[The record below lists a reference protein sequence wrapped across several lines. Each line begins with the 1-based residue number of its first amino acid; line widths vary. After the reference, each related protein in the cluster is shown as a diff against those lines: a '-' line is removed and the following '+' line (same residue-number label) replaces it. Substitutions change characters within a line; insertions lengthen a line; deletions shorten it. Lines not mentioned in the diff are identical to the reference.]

1 MLSQVFSENFQF
13 TTRYFNEKLQAIRDN
28 KAKFP
33 QSVIFEGSDIYGE
46 LFFALELARIL
57 NCENG
62 GSEFCNCTN
71 CNWIKTFT
79 HPAITIV
86 TPIDFKDMDTGS
98 KTVISTKQ
106 CQAISRKL
114 LETSDYHR
122 VFIFLNANKET
133 LTEQEEKQVAKF
145 KNLGYELPEE
155 WQPAHINHKIFQDQA
170 SNVILKS
177 VEEPPENTTFF
188 FLTKNRED
196 IIQTI
201 VSRSQIF
208 SLPSGVQSSNYDF
221 IADLFKNYP
230 NFTLDDTFEISQE
243 LLNGLKDGKHNA
255 LEIILMIEEYLTALI
270 KNNMQNP
277 IFIQGVTE
285 DLKKAQIAEKMLFST
300 VQPKTVFNW
309 LLIEFVKNF

>member
-1 MLSQVFSENFQF
+1 MLNNIFSKNFQF
-13 TTRYFNEKLQAIRDN
+13 TTRYFNEKLEAIKEG

-57 NCENG
+57 NCEKD

-86 TPIDFKDMDTGS
+86 TPIDFKDMDSGS

-106 CQAISRKL
+106 CQAIGEKL

-122 VFIFLNANKET
+122 VFIFLNADKEP
-133 LTEQEEKQVAKF
+133 LTENEERQAAEF

-155 WQPAHINHKIFQDQA
+155 WKPSHINHKIFQDQA

-177 VEEPPENTTFF
+177 VEEPPKNTTFF

-208 SLPSGVQSSNYDF
+208 SLPSGAKNQDYSFV
-221 IADLFKNYP
+221 ADLFANYP
-230 NFTLDDTFEISQE
+230 NFTFDDAFDISEKLLAEIKNEKYSALD
-243 LLNGLKDGKHNA
+243 L
-255 LEIILMIEEYLTALI
+255 ILMIEEYLTALI
-270 KNNMQNP
+270 KNNLANP
-277 IFIQGVTE
+277 AFVQSAMI
-285 DLKKAQIAEKMLFST
+285 DLNHAQIAEKMLSSN

-309 LLIEFVKNF
+309 LSTEFVKNF

>member
-1 MLSQVFSENFQF
+1 MLNQVFSENFQF
-13 TTRYFNEKLQAIRDN
+13 ATRYFNEKLEAIKEG

-57 NCENG
+57 NCEKD
-62 GSEFCNCTN
+62 GSELCNCTN
-71 CNWIKTFT
+71 CNWIKTFS
-79 HPAITIV
+79 HPAITLV
-86 TPIDFKDMDTGS
+86 SPIDFKDMDSGS

-106 CQAISRKL
+106 CQAINKKL

-122 VFIFLNANKET
+122 VFIFLDAKCEG
-133 LTEQEEKQVAKF
+133 LTEQEEKQAEKF
-145 KNLGYELPEE
+145 SVLNYTLPEE
-155 WQPAHINHKIFQDQA
+155 WHPAHINHKIFQDQA

-177 VEEPPENTTFF
+177 VEEPPKNTTFF

-208 SLPSGVQSSNYDF
+208 SLPSGIKKSNYDF
-221 IADLFKNYP
+221 VANLFKNYP
-230 NFTLDDTFEISQE
+230 NFTLDDAFEISQE
-243 LLNGLKDGKHNA
+243 LLNGLKDGKHSA

-277 IFIQGVTE
+277 AFIQNAIE

-300 VQPKTVFNW
+300 VQAKTVFNW

>member
-1 MLSQVFSENFQF
+1 MLNQVFSENFQF
-13 TTRYFNEKLQAIRDN
+13 TTRYFNEKLQAMAQGE
-28 KAKFP
+28 AKFP
-33 QSVIFEGSDIYGE
+33 QSVIFEGADIYGE

-57 NCENG
+57 NCEKD

-71 CNWIKTFT
+71 CNWIKTFS

-106 CQAISRKL
+106 CQAINKKL

-122 VFIFLNANKET
+122 VFIFLDAKSEA
-133 LTEQEEKQVAKF
+133 LTEHEEKQAENF
-145 KNLGYELPEE
+145 KNLGYTLPEE
-155 WQPAHINHKIFQDQA
+155 WHPSHINHKIFQDQA

-188 FLTKNRED
+188 FLAKNRED

-208 SLPSGVQSSNYDF
+208 SLPSGIQSSNYEL
-221 IADLFKNYP
+221 IEDLFKNYP
-230 NFTLDDTFEISQE
+230 NFTLDDAFNISQE
-243 LLNGLKDGKHNA
+243 LQNSLKDGKYSA
-255 LEIILMIEEYLTALI
+255 SEIILMIEEYLCDLI
-270 KNNMQNP
+270 KNNLGNYGFMQCALS
-277 IFIQGVTE
+277 
-285 DLKKAQIAEKMLFST
+285 DLKKAQTAEKMLFST
-300 VQPKTVFNW
+300 VQAKTVFNW

>member
-1 MLSQVFSENFQF
+1 MLNQIFSENFQF
-13 TTRYFNEKLQAIRDN
+13 TTRYFNEKFQAIASGR
-28 KAKFP
+28 AKFP

-46 LFFALELARIL
+46 LFFTLELARIL
-57 NCENG
+57 NCERG
-62 GSEFCNCTN
+62 GSSNCTCTN
-71 CNWIKTFT
+71 CNWIKSFT
-79 HPAITIV
+79 HPAVTIV

-106 CQAISRKL
+106 CQAINKKL
-114 LETSDYHR
+114 LKTSDYHR
-122 VFIFLNANKET
+122 VFIFLDAKKET
-133 LTEQEEKQVAKF
+133 LTENEEKQVEKF
-145 KNLGYELPEE
+145 NSLGYAFPEE

-208 SLPSGVQSSNYDF
+208 SLPSGVQISNYDF
-221 IADLFKNYP
+221 IANLFRNYP
-230 NFTLDDTFEISQE
+230 NFTLDDAFEISQE
-243 LLNGLKDGKHNA
+243 LQNSLKDGKHSA
-255 LEIILMIEEYLTALI
+255 LEIIIMIEEYLNALI
-270 KNNMQNP
+270 KNNLNNYNFMQSA
-277 IFIQGVTE
+277 IS
-285 DLKKAQIAEKMLFST
+285 DLKKAQTAEKMLFST
-300 VQPKTVFNW
+300 VQAKTVFNW